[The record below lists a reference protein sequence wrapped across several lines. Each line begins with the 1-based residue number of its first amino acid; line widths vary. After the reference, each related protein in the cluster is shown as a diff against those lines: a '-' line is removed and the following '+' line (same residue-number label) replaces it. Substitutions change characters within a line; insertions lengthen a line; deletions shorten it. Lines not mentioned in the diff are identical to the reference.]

1 MKLRNLLVSGLLTIG
16 GTIINHVHAQVIYNT
31 ASSIYLQNFDT
42 LASSGTTITWGNN
55 TTLPGWFLYRQPAP
69 GTDITA
75 YAAGTGSSS
84 TGSFYSFGA
93 AGSSERAFGGVG
105 SGGTYFGSPANG
117 AVAGWIAVG
126 LVNNTGQSLKQ
137 FNVNYAGEQWRDGGA
152 TAAQT
157 MRFEYGWGGSF
168 TTVGTWTAPGG
179 IFDWASPVVS
189 GSAGAVDG
197 NSAGRVPGRGGLIS
211 GLDWGPG
218 ETLWLR
224 WVEVNDPGNDHGL
237 AIDDFSFVAVPEP
250 TGAAMWTGLGMSL
263 LVLVRRLCFR
273 GHADRSGRI

>member
-1 MKLRNLLVSGLLTIG
+1 MKFKIHVLKLGLLAVCG
-16 GTIINHVHAQVIYNT
+16 MVNPVQAQVVYNT
-31 ASSIYLQNFDT
+31 AGSIYSQNFDT
-42 LASSGTTITWGNN
+42 LATSGTTISWVNN

-69 GTDITA
+69 GTDITT
-75 YAAGTGSSS
+75 YAAGTGSSG

-93 AGSSERAFGGVG
+93 AGSGERALGGVG

-126 LVNNTGQSLKQ
+126 FINNTGQTLKQ
-137 FNVNYAGEQWRDGGA
+137 FSVSYAGEQWRDGGA
-152 TAAQT
+152 AAAQT

-168 TTVGTWTAPGG
+168 TTVGVWTAPGG
-179 IFDWASPVVS
+179 DFDWASPVVS

-197 NSAGRVPGRGGLIS
+197 NSTGRVPGRGGLVG
-211 GLDWGPG
+211 GLSWGPG

-237 AIDDFSFVAVPEP
+237 AIDDFNFVAVPEP
-250 TGAAMWTGLGMSL
+250 AGLAVWTGLGITL
-263 LVLVRRLCFR
+263 LAVARRLR
-273 GHADRSGRI
+273 LQGHAERSGRS